1 MVVAETVNEIE
12 GQSALSLLATVMTMN
27 TSLAGVTI
35 ETDTFRLELKGD
47 WRGDPSCDPEQFQ
60 LRSEERDVD
69 ATVSTVT
76 FSETADL
83 RVLTEKLRGLRLDAE
98 EGAARRFNRQMEI
111 ADPLI
116 VEYSRG
122 WQLQYFGRDN
132 TGRHF
137 RYFALVFP
145 GKLLNLFVESGTAN
159 FEELDSALQEVFS
172 GLQF

>member
-1 MVVAETVNEIE
+1 
-12 GQSALSLLATVMTMN
+12 MN
-27 TSLAGVTI
+27 TSLAGATI

-47 WRGDPSCDPEQFQ
+47 WRKSQGSDPEQFQ
-60 LRSEERDVD
+60 LRSEDRGVD
-69 ATVSTVT
+69 ATLSTVT

-83 RVLTEKLRGLRLDAE
+83 GVLTEKLKDMRLDAE
-98 EGAARRFNRQMEI
+98 EKAARRFNRQMEI

-116 VEYSRG
+116 AEYGRG

-137 RYFALVFP
+137 RYFGLVFP
-145 GKLLNLFVESGTAN
+145 GKLLNLFVESDTAN
-159 FEELDSALQEVFS
+159 FEDLDSALQEVFS